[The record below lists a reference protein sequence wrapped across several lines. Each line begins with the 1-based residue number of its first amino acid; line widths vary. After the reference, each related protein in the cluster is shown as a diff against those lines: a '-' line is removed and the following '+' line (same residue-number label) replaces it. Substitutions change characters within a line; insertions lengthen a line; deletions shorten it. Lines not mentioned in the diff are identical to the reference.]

1 MGSFSSPCSSVSPAK
16 SSNAGDSYIGSFIS
30 LISKSEIRYEGIL
43 YHLSVQ
49 DSIIGLKN
57 VKSYGTEGRKKDGP
71 QISSSDKVYEFILFR
86 GSDIKDL
93 QVKTAPPAQT
103 EEPIPDDPAIIQ
115 SHYAGVPL
123 SFSASV
129 GGKTLAE
136 SALVQ
141 DMPAL
146 TSRGY
151 PTALT
156 SLQSVNHVGSKNL
169 SQAAE
174 DSDQSFSMSM
184 YWQGYNGTSINRSNT
199 SQHSIPFQPPSM
211 VSSSLSAQNQMPAA
225 ALTDS
230 PIMGL
235 TNASE
240 FATPVPSV
248 ASNNSTFS
256 PVQYSLSH
264 DMPSFSSVKTSLPSL
279 TSYTNINR
287 QTVSSVP
294 YSSEDTGLTNVQN
307 VNKAVSDPKT
317 VYTAQSMPYP
327 ISSYEASTSS
337 PLLTRAPSLLSPD
350 QLAQS
355 RSHVLSSMVYP
366 DQKNTDPLTPLSS
379 TSLSFVPSPASQEPL
394 LPLPSTVQ
402 KFTEEF
408 DFEAMNE
415 KFKKDEVWG
424 YLGKANQG
432 DSTVGTEDN
441 QGFEDREVPCL
452 VPHLDAK
459 PAYKKDEFFDTIS
472 CNTLSQGRNGQNRFS
487 NRMTLDNETFGWR
500 NQRSN
505 PGYGGWGAGRGYYY
519 HGRHNGGRG
528 YGYGGRGNGNLPF

>member
-1 MGSFSSPCSSVSPAK
+1 MGSLSSPSSSVSPAK
-16 SSNAGDSYIGSFIS
+16 SSNVGDSYIGSFIS

-123 SFSASV
+123 SSSASV

-146 TSRGY
+146 TSTGY

-174 DSDQSFSMSM
+174 DSGQSFSMSM
-184 YWQGYNGTSINRSNT
+184 NWQGYNGTSINRSNT

-307 VNKAVSDPKT
+307 VSKAVSDPKT

-337 PLLTRAPSLLSPD
+337 PLLTPAPCLLSPD

-355 RSHVLSSMVYP
+355 RSHVLSSIVYP

-424 YLGKANQG
+424 YLGKANRG
-432 DSTVGTEDN
+432 DNTVGTEDN
-441 QGFEDREVPCL
+441 QGFEDKEVPRL
-452 VPHLDAK
+452 VPHFDAK

-500 NQRSN
+500 NQRPN